1 MIVQA
6 VQWGNGTTNVRNLRN
21 NIIYKTYY
29 YTYFFSLLHMLHY
42 ELACLIV
49 KLIKLKIKI
58 SRFLF

>member
-49 KLIKLKIKI
+49 KLIKLKI
-58 SRFLF
+58 